1 MTEVGAGE
9 RTATLAGTRRAEAP
23 GRRPSPVP
31 PVTFPATLL
40 PRTVSEPL
48 PPRPPSLSL
57 CAPCVP
63 RPRTVRAASCTINLP
78 RAHRVCLFLPVLPRP
93 ARRAPAEGPSSA
105 MDGRPHAAASAERD
119 TRQVPARSSHTAA
132 WPRATPLR
140 ASPSGPDGVCRS
152 VTRAAPALRPQT
164 AGGAGG
170 RGGPRAS
177 QPPRGLERGRWP
189 RPSLHARRRLPTAGV
204 SPGGRW
210 AAGETVAH
218 SVPLTTEGG
227 RGGPGGEGSHTR
239 PRTPADGPERRAV
252 RLGHWCLLSTYY
264 VLGGLAHSRDRAHPQ
279 TPRIWWGGGVNDD
292 FRFTLSYKGRRD
304 GSRNRDGSA
313 RSRPAAGGRRLGD
326 TVGAAVTQPGA
337 RPPSRAERG
346 AHVTPRPRQGVF

>member
-9 RTATLAGTRRAEAP
+9 RTATPAGTRRAEAP

-40 PRTVSEPL
+40 PRTVCEPL

-78 RAHRVCLFLPVLPRP
+78 SAHRVCLFLPVLPRP
-93 ARRAPAEGPSSA
+93 ARRAPPEGPLSA
-105 MDGRPHAAASAERD
+105 MDGRPHAAASAEWD

-152 VTRAAPALRPQT
+152 VTRAAPAQRPQT

-170 RGGPRAS
+170 RGGLRES
-177 QPPRGLERGRWP
+177 QPPRGPERGRWP
-189 RPSLHARRRLPTAGV
+189 RPPPARQASAPHGGCEPRGALGCGRNSCPFG
-204 SPGGRW
+204 SSDCRGRPGR
-210 AAGETVAH
+210 
-218 SVPLTTEGG
+218 
-227 RGGPGGEGSHTR
+227 
-239 PRTPADGPERRAV
+239 
-252 RLGHWCLLSTYY
+252 
-264 VLGGLAHSRDRAHPQ
+264 
-279 TPRIWWGGGVNDD
+279 
-292 FRFTLSYKGRRD
+292 
-304 GSRNRDGSA
+304 
-313 RSRPAAGGRRLGD
+313 AGGRRQPHE
-326 TVGAAVTQPGA
+326 TPYARRRPRAAG
-337 RPPSRAERG
+337 RS
-346 AHVTPRPRQGVF
+346 PRPLVLAEHLLCARRSCTQ